1 MVMILRTLLFPVDN
15 GMGTGLSGDGYSA
28 EYDLWTG
35 KVRWRKAAE
44 GSISKQQELTFRL
57 LVLSSIL
64 SPIVVAGLLLFSRN
78 LFQGT
83 KILYRDLDKYAPI
96 ILGIVLFLAF
106 ETLMLAIRRRD
117 PIVQVEPSLKNQ
129 HEYFEKMF
137 DFSIKKNISGRK
149 IPPYVTTYL
158 ASFSALL
165 CIPLSYYVYLN
176 PENFS
181 DTDYGSIVT
190 LLVTSVF
197 VSLLPNVMWNLI
209 IKHIIYLKLIRKT
222 NGK

>member
-1 MVMILRTLLFPVDN
+1 M
-15 GMGTGLSGDGYSA
+15 
-28 EYDLWTG
+28 
-35 KVRWRKAAE
+35 
-44 GSISKQQELTFRL
+44 
-57 LVLSSIL
+57 
-64 SPIVVAGLLLFSRN
+64 AGLLLFSRN

-83 KILYRDLDKYAPI
+83 KILYKDVDKYAPI

-117 PIVQVEPSLKNQ
+117 PVVQVEPSLKNQ

-137 DFSIKKNISGRK
+137 DFSIKKNISRRK

-158 ASFSALL
+158 ASFSVLL

-181 DTDYGSIVT
+181 DTNYGSVVT
-190 LLVTSVF
+190 LLVMSVF